1 MVTPRF
7 GGVGSGASVSRGP
20 SLQLGGMAGTGDKR
34 GELRRE
40 HISEQR
46 KRLPDQPGV
55 YMFSDA
61 DGRVVYV
68 GKSRSIRERIAAS
81 SSRSTLGRLARQIE
95 TIDFLVTGTEA
106 EALIAEQ
113 QFIKRHRPIL
123 NVKLRDDKSY
133 PYIGIS
139 LDEEFRVSI
148 SPASGIA
155 QWAYFGPYASARR
168 VRETLELLGKLFQYR
183 CDGARLPASWL
194 PACPASTTTSSVAE
208 RPASATST
216 PTSTGATSTR

>member
-1 MVTPRF
+1 
-7 GGVGSGASVSRGP
+7 
-20 SLQLGGMAGTGDKR
+20 MAGSGDKR
-34 GELRRE
+34 GEMRRE

-68 GKSRSIRERIAAS
+68 GKSRSIRKRVAS
-81 SSRSTLGRLARQIE
+81 HFSSRSTLGRLADEIE

-123 NVKLRDDKSY
+123 NVKLRD
-133 PYIGIS
+133 
-139 LDEEFRVSI
+139 V
-148 SPASGIA
+148 
-155 QWAYFGPYASARR
+155 
-168 VRETLELLGKLFQYR
+168 
-183 CDGARLPASWL
+183 
-194 PACPASTTTSSVAE
+194 
-208 RPASATST
+208 
-216 PTSTGATSTR
+216 